1 MKPHGSTTLT
11 EGQEMAIANAPSY
24 SDYWLTDLEQF
35 EAGLGPDGDC
45 DRNSANYKF
54 WGSGLGEQC
63 QIKYQLGAPAWEFAV
78 DLFEQLAYRNG
89 LSMVFASHSKRATK
103 TYIVRD
109 KALPMREV
117 IFGRKQVS
125 EAYDKFGIA
134 GVYTLALYAFV
145 MVHDDVTGM
154 LRSPRVQQRETAILA
169 GMDFPL
175 SKALALASKTDQY
188 LFWLKDMSLGIVRER

>member
-1 MKPHGSTTLT
+1 MKRHGSTQLT
-11 EGQEMAIANAPSY
+11 EGQEATIANAPSY
-24 SDYWLTDLEQF
+24 SDYWLTDQEAF

-45 DRNSANYKF
+45 DKNSANYKF

-154 LRSPRVQQRETAILA
+154 LRSPNVRQRETAILA

-175 SKALALASKTDQY
+175 SKALGLASKTDQY